1 MKPFG
6 NKIDGN
12 PGAAGIVNA
21 SDYNSVFK
29 ELDNAVAPF
38 ITPRAGENHQLAKS
52 IDIAIKHQSY
62 ETAGGSANDIILV
75 RAGYSA
81 VKIETEVDRMQIPFK
96 CTAANTGAMSAKI
109 GDLIAKPVLF
119 NGQPVVPGWLVV
131 GAYYSLT
138 YIESTGHYNIDSI
151 SGDLL
156 YERKGYIRDTFYT
169 KSYLDDKF
177 RDVIRTAKFTQGK
190 AGWLKLSNG
199 FITQWDEVIVEG
211 DSSSTPLLF
220 PVTFP
225 NAVINVQLTLNIP
238 PPGRHNNDSLL
249 GVSYVTKRGYSVYNG
264 YGRGNKP
271 SSIFVAAMGY

>member
-38 ITPRAGENHQLAKS
+38 ITPKAGENHQLAKS

-62 ETAGGSANDIILV
+62 ETSGGSANDIILV

-96 CTAANTGAMSAKI
+96 CSIANTGAMTAKI
-109 GDLIAKPVLF
+109 GELAQRPVLF
-119 NGQPVVPGWLVV
+119 GGKPVVSGWLVV

-138 YIESTGHYNIDSI
+138 YIESGGHYNLDSI
-151 SGDLL
+151 GGDLL
-156 YERKGYIRDTFYT
+156 YDRKGYIRDNFYT

-177 RDVIRTAKFTQGK
+177 RDVIRTANFTQGK
-190 AGWLKLSNG
+190 TGYLKLSNG
-199 FITQWDEVIVEG
+199 FIMQWDEVVVAG
-211 DSSSTPLLF
+211 DGSSSPLLF

-225 NAVINVQLTLNIP
+225 NAVINVHLTFNIP
-238 PPGRHNNDSLL
+238 PPSGDRNDALL
-249 GVSYVTKRGYSVYNG
+249 GASYVTKTGYSIYNG
-264 YGRGNKP
+264 YGRSGNP
-271 SSIFVAAMGY
+271 SSIFVSAMGY